1 VQYEI
6 RVEGQLD
13 TRWAAWF
20 EGLSIV
26 TEDDGTTVLRG
37 DVIDQA
43 ALHGLLQK
51 LRDVG
56 IPLISLAPAEAPT
69 TEGHPARH
77 EGN

>member
-6 RVEGQLD
+6 RIDGHLG
-13 TRWAAWF
+13 TRWATWF
-20 EGLSIV
+20 DGLSI
-26 TEDDGTTVLRG
+26 TTANDGTTVLRG
-37 DVIDQA
+37 SVIDQA

-56 IPLISLAPAEAPT
+56 IPLISLTPAEAPT
-69 TEGHPARH
+69 TEGHAPRH